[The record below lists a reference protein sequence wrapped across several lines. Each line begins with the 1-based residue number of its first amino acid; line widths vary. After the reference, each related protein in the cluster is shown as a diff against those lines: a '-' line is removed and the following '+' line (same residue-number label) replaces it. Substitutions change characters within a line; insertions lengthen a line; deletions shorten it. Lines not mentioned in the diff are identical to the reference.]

1 MGKHGDED
9 HVEDVQH
16 GDEGVDHGARVTSVQ
31 KHNDYIQA
39 ADQKAMIADNVD
51 FDAND
56 YLGPDC
62 GHRYEAGFD
71 CCKTKHRT

>member
-39 ADQKAMIADNVD
+39 ADQKAMIAGNGNFDVYDNHK
-51 FDAND
+51 
-56 YLGPDC
+56 GPRARGTDL
-62 GHRYEAGFD
+62 RPE
-71 CCKTKHRT
+71 